1 MDHGVIGLIAA
12 MPEEINPLLK
22 RVGAYTRETIEGF
35 AAWRFESSF
44 RKIHVIRSG
53 MGPENAANATRAL
66 IATTSPD
73 LIINFGFAGA
83 VTKGACVGD
92 IAIAERILVNR
103 KRQFQE
109 QLGMLSDKAKVLVG
123 ILEVPFRCSEFNIRL
138 GTFITAAEIKSKREI
153 AELLPAGVVNPVLE
167 METAAV
173 AETAREGNVPLIAIR
188 AISDSADEELEFS
201 IGEFTD
207 REMNIRL
214 GKVLMTVAKRPWIVP
229 QLLRLARNSRLAGK
243 SLATALPVLLK
254 AL

>member
-22 RVGAYTRETIEGF
+22 RVGKYTRETIEGF
-35 AAWRFESSF
+35 AAWRFESGF
-44 RKIHVIRSG
+44 REIHLVRSG
-53 MGPENAANATRAL
+53 MGPENAACATRAL
-66 IATTSPD
+66 IAIIRPE

-83 VTKGACVGD
+83 VTKGVNVGD

-109 QLGMLSDKAKVLVG
+109 QLGVLTDKAEDLVG
-123 ILEVPFRCSEFNIRL
+123 ILEMHFRCREFNIRL

-153 AELLPAGVVNPVLE
+153 AELLPAGVVNPILE

-173 AETAREGNVPLIAIR
+173 AQAAREGDVPLIAIR

-201 IGEFTD
+201 IEDLTD
-207 REMNIRL
+207 RYMNIKL
-214 GKVLMTVAKRPWIVP
+214 GMVLLTVAKRPWIVP
-229 QLLRLARNSRLAGK
+229 QLLRLARNSRFAGM
-243 SLATALPVLLK
+243 SLATVLPVLLK
-254 AL
+254 TL